1 MAEYLPAPEQD
12 VAVTARV
19 RLARNF
25 EDLPFSHRQNEMQGE
40 ECVRRV
46 CSAVLSGEEG
56 KAYTLYRMGDMD
68 ETLRQELG
76 EHRLITGEMV
86 SARHG
91 AALISSGKNV
101 SVLVNEDDHIRIL
114 SILPGMQLDRCA
126 ELAQKVDTAIGEKYQ
141 MAFDN
146 RLGYLTAFP
155 TDVGTGMRAS
165 VLLHLPALTAQ
176 RQTGPVMQT
185 VSKLGLTLRG
195 FYGEGSEARGNM
207 YVLTNQASL
216 GRSEDDILRSVTA
229 AAEQIVAHERQTREK
244 AEKADMLALQDRLL
258 RSYGEVMHAR
268 IMTAKEMAR
277 RLSDIRYAASMGYVH
292 APIGALDELLM
303 DLQPGSLK
311 RSAGRE
317 LSDREID
324 ALRAERLRRRLEG
337 IGRMD

>member
-68 ETLRQELG
+68 ETIRQELG

-146 RLGYLTAFP
+146 RLGFLTAFP

-165 VLLHLPALTAQ
+165 VLLHLPAVPKPDDTA
-176 RQTGPVMQT
+176 
-185 VSKLGLTLRG
+185 
-195 FYGEGSEARGNM
+195 
-207 YVLTNQASL
+207 
-216 GRSEDDILRSVTA
+216 
-229 AAEQIVAHERQTREK
+229 
-244 AEKADMLALQDRLL
+244 
-258 RSYGEVMHAR
+258 
-268 IMTAKEMAR
+268 
-277 RLSDIRYAASMGYVH
+277 
-292 APIGALDELLM
+292 
-303 DLQPGSLK
+303 
-311 RSAGRE
+311 
-317 LSDREID
+317 D
-324 ALRAERLRRRLEG
+324 ALAMAITFCHTNGNQLNRFVRRG
-337 IGRMD
+337 VGPI

>member
-68 ETLRQELG
+68 ETIRQELG

-126 ELAQKVDTAIGEKYQ
+126 ELAQKVDTAIGE
-141 MAFDN
+141 N
-146 RLGYLTAFP
+146 IRWPLTIAWAISRPFP
-155 TDVGTGMRAS
+155 RTWARHAAS

-176 RQTGPVMQT
+176 R
-185 VSKLGLTLRG
+185 RR
-195 FYGEGSEARGNM
+195 AR
-207 YVLTNQASL
+207 
-216 GRSEDDILRSVTA
+216 
-229 AAEQIVAHERQTREK
+229 
-244 AEKADMLALQDRLL
+244 
-258 RSYGEVMHAR
+258 
-268 IMTAKEMAR
+268 
-277 RLSDIRYAASMGYVH
+277 
-292 APIGALDELLM
+292 
-303 DLQPGSLK
+303 
-311 RSAGRE
+311 
-317 LSDREID
+317 
-324 ALRAERLRRRLEG
+324 
-337 IGRMD
+337 